1 MKEPT
6 IEVLVDST
14 HQGLHVDVFEVVG
27 IVRTASACDVKC
39 HLPHTNTLVGR

>member
-14 HQGLHVDVFEVVG
+14 HQGLHVDVFEMVSSVEH
-27 IVRTASACDVKC
+27 IAV
-39 HLPHTNTLVGR
+39 